1 MCLYNVFLS
10 LSLLL
15 IIHPFAMQS
24 DFPKCLELQFY
35 SPFLSH
41 CSNFTFVKIFLNKQ
55 WKRVKSSRADQRQ
68 PPNGTVAH
76 GKCHV
81 VVVVHLDLREIKF
94 VLLLSYQIFKL
105 IVERY
110 WERLTDGSYTSGAE
124 DKEAWFSTVGVD
136 EGSIDI
142 L

>member
-35 SPFLSH
+35 SLFLSH

-55 WKRVKSSRADQRQ
+55 WKRVTSSRADQRQ

-76 GKCHV
+76 GKYNV
-81 VVVVHLDLREIKF
+81 AVVVHLDLREIEF
-94 VLLLSYQIFKL
+94 ALLLSDQIFKI

-110 WERLTDGSYTSGAE
+110 WERLTEMVRT
-124 DKEAWFSTVGVD
+124 
-136 EGSIDI
+136 
-142 L
+142 